1 MVDLAD
7 SLVCVYVEMFTAF
20 FVPCW
25 CQSLDTYKLAS
36 YIHSYHLPFGELRN
50 WQYSHSVA
58 LSSHRTGEI
67 LSSLSLDSNTSSV
80 LKTCVSPVPTDE
92 ESLKSCADEFPA
104 ICITWPIL
112 ARIIRAVA
120 RIVERSSCST
130 YGNGMHSRLMC
141 FASIVH
147 AASGR
152 CGKNVWVWFSD
163 GDVEQYETKEDT
175 RNAEFTW
182 YTRRMMK
189 SLLHWMQ
196 NKERVEATNDD
207 MPEEEEL
214 CKLRLDYKGMPEEA
228 IEEELYKP
236 D

>member
-1 MVDLAD
+1 M
-7 SLVCVYVEMFTAF
+7 YVEIFTAF
-20 FVPCW
+20 FAPCS

-58 LSSHRTGEI
+58 LSGHRTGEI
-67 LSSLSLDSNTSSV
+67 LSSRSLDSNTSSV
-80 LKTCVSPVPTDE
+80 LKTTVSPVPTEE

-120 RIVERSSCST
+120 RIVERSSARQRYVFMPHVFCINCTCSF
-130 YGNGMHSRLMC
+130 GPLRQEC
-141 FASIVH
+141 
-147 AASGR
+147 SGLVQWWW
-152 CGKNVWVWFSD
+152 CGTRWDQGRYKKCWV
-163 GDVEQYETKEDT
+163 YRT
-175 RNAEFTW
+175 RGCW
-182 YTRRMMK
+182 VYMVYKKRMMK

-207 MPEEEEL
+207 MAE
-214 CKLRLDYKGMPEEA
+214 K
-228 IEEELYKP
+228 EELYKP